1 MVVTKDKVVSLTYE
15 LRVDNNQ
22 GEIIETVDRNS
33 PLTFLFGTGS
43 LLPKFEDYLAGLK
56 IGDTFDFNLLS
67 KDAYGDFDE
76 SSVIQ
81 IPLQAFEMDGKV
93 DYELVKTGNKIPMQD
108 SEGHRLTGTVKSIDK
123 DTVTMDFN
131 HPLAGNHLFFKGEI
145 VDVRP
150 ATEDELTHGH
160 AHYEGSCEGCDHCGG
175 EGGEG
180 GHCH

>member
-1 MVVTKDKVVSLTYE
+1 MEVTKDKVVSLTYE

-56 IGDTFDFNLLS
+56 IGDSFDFNLPS

-76 SSVIQ
+76 SSIIQ

-131 HPLAGNHLFFKGEI
+131 HPLGRKSSLF
-145 VDVRP
+145 
-150 ATEDELTHGH
+150 
-160 AHYEGSCEGCDHCGG
+160 
-175 EGGEG
+175 
-180 GHCH
+180 